1 MHERGMGPPCPFL
14 NKEAGTMKIVVIG
27 GSGLIGRHL
36 TAELLRQGHDA
47 IAASPSTGV
56 NALTGEGLSESLRA
70 ADIVVDVSNSPSF
83 EDAAVLDFFE
93 RSGRNLLAA
102 EREAGVKHHVALSIV
117 GTDRLEGNGY
127 FRAKVTQERLIKEA
141 GIPFTIVRATQ
152 FFEFV
157 ATIAEGSVNGDRLV
171 VPDADFQ
178 PIAAADVAKALADV
192 ALAPPRNATIEIAG
206 PDRLP
211 FRDFVARR
219 IAANGD
225 RREVVVDRAARYF
238 GAALETGSLVPV
250 HAGAARL
257 GQTRFESWLAAA

>member
-1 MHERGMGPPCPFL
+1 
-14 NKEAGTMKIVVIG
+14 MKIVVIG

-36 TAELLRQGHDA
+36 TAELSRQGHEA
-47 IAASPSTGV
+47 IAASPSSGV
-56 NALTGEGLSESLRA
+56 NALTGEGLTEVLA
-70 ADIVVDVSNSPSF
+70 GADVVVDVSNSPSF

-102 EREAGVKHHVALSIV
+102 ERKSGVKHHVTLSIV

-127 FRAKVTQERLIKEA
+127 FRAKVAQERLVQDS

-157 ATIAEGSVNGDRLV
+157 AAIAEASVAGDRLV

-178 PIAAADVAKALADV
+178 PIAAADVAAALADV

-219 IAANGD
+219 VAADGD
-225 RREVVVDRAARYF
+225 PREVQADRAAHYF
-238 GAALETGSLVPV
+238 GAPLETGSLVPELV
-250 HAGAARL
+250 GAARL
-257 GQTRFESWLAAA
+257 GPTRFENWLSAA

>member
-1 MHERGMGPPCPFL
+1 
-14 NKEAGTMKIVVIG
+14 MKIVVIG

-36 TAELLRQGHDA
+36 TADFSRQGHDA
-47 IAASPSTGV
+47 VAASPSTGV
-56 NALTGEGLSESLRA
+56 NALTGEGLAEVLA
-70 ADIVVDVSNSPSF
+70 GVDVVVDVSNSPSF

-102 EREAGVKHHVALSIV
+102 EREAGVRHHVALSIV

-127 FRAKVTQERLIKEA
+127 FRAKVAQERLIK
-141 GIPFTIVRATQ
+141 GSGVPFTVVRATQ

-157 ATIAEGSVNGDRLV
+157 ATIAEASVDGDRLV

-178 PIAAADVAKALADV
+178 PIAAADVAAALADV

-211 FRDFVARR
+211 FRDFVAHR
-219 IAANGD
+219 IATDGD
-225 RREVVVDRAARYF
+225 LREVQADRAARYF
-238 GAALETGSLVPV
+238 GAALEKGSLVPEHV
-250 HAGAARL
+250 GAARL
-257 GQTRFESWLAAA
+257 GPTRFESWLVAA

>member
-1 MHERGMGPPCPFL
+1 
-14 NKEAGTMKIVVIG
+14 MKIVVIG
-27 GSGLIGRHL
+27 GSGLIGRRL
-36 TAELLRQGHDA
+36 TAELSRLGHEA
-47 IAASPSTGV
+47 IAASPSSGV
-56 NALTGEGLSESLRA
+56 NALTGEGLAEVLPGA
-70 ADIVVDVSNSPSF
+70 EAVVDVANSPSF

-102 EREAGVKHHVALSIV
+102 ERQAGVKHHVALSIV

-127 FRAKVTQERLIKEA
+127 FRAKVAQERLIKA
-141 GIPFTIVRATQ
+141 SGIPFTIVRATQ

-157 ATIAEGSVNGDRLV
+157 ATIAEAAVDGDRLV

-178 PIAAADVAKALADV
+178 PIAAADVAAALADV
-192 ALAPPRNATIEIAG
+192 ALAPPRNVTIEIAG

-219 IAANGD
+219 IAARGD
-225 RREVVVDRAARYF
+225 HREVQADRAALYF
-238 GAALETGSLVPV
+238 GAALEPGSLVPE

-257 GQTRFESWLAAA
+257 GPTRFESWLAAA

>member
-1 MHERGMGPPCPFL
+1 
-14 NKEAGTMKIVVIG
+14 MKIVVIG

-36 TAELLRQGHDA
+36 TAELSRQGQEA
-47 IAASPSTGV
+47 IAASPSSGV
-56 NALTGEGLSESLRA
+56 NALTGEGL
-70 ADIVVDVSNSPSF
+70 ADVLHGADVVVDVSNSPSF
-83 EDAAVLDFFE
+83 EDTAVLDFFE

-102 EREAGVKHHVALSIV
+102 EHEAGVKHHVALSIV
-117 GTDRLEGNGY
+117 GTDRLQGNGY
-127 FRAKVTQERLIKEA
+127 FRAKVAQERLIKDS

-157 ATIAEGSVNGDRLV
+157 AAIAEASVDGDRLV

-178 PIAAADVAKALADV
+178 PIAAADVAAALADV

-206 PDRLP
+206 PNRQP

-225 RREVVVDRAARYF
+225 NREVRADRAARYF
-238 GAALETGSLVPV
+238 GAALETGSLVPE
-250 HAGAARL
+250 HEGAARL
-257 GQTRFESWLAAA
+257 GPTRFENWLAA

>member
-1 MHERGMGPPCPFL
+1 
-14 NKEAGTMKIVVIG
+14 MKIVVIG

-36 TAELLRQGHDA
+36 TVQLSQKGHEA
-47 IAASPSTGV
+47 IAASPTSGV
-56 NALTGEGLSESLRA
+56 NALTGEGLAEVLSG
-70 ADIVVDVSNSPSF
+70 ADAVVDVSNSPSF

-127 FRAKVTQERLIKEA
+127 FRAKVAQERLIKDS

-157 ATIAEGSVNGDRLV
+157 AIIAQGSVDGDRIV

-178 PIAAADVAKALADV
+178 PIAAADVAAALADI
-192 ALAPPRNATIEIAG
+192 ALSPPPNATIEIAG
-206 PDRLP
+206 PERLP

-219 IAANGD
+219 IAADGD
-225 RREVVVDRAARYF
+225 HREVLADRAARYF
-238 GAALETGSLVPV
+238 GAALETGSLVPEHV
-250 HAGAARL
+250 GAARL
-257 GQTRFESWLAAA
+257 GPTRFESWLAAA

>member
-1 MHERGMGPPCPFL
+1 
-14 NKEAGTMKIVVIG
+14 MKIVVIG

-36 TAELLRQGHDA
+36 TTELARQGHEA

-56 NALTGEGLSESLRA
+56 NALTGEGLTDVLHG
-70 ADIVVDVSNSPSF
+70 ADVVVDVSNSPSF
-83 EDAAVLDFFE
+83 EDAAVLEFFE

-102 EREAGVKHHVALSIV
+102 ELGAGVRHHVVLSIV

-127 FRAKVTQERLIKEA
+127 FRAKVVQERLIRDS

-157 ATIAEGSVNGDRLV
+157 ATIAEASVDGGRII

-178 PIAAADVAKALADV
+178 PIAAVDVAAALADA

-211 FRDFVARR
+211 FRDFVASGL
-219 IAANGD
+219 AANGD
-225 RREVVVDRAARYF
+225 NRQVLADRAARYF
-238 GAALETGSLVPV
+238 GTALEVGSLVPE

-257 GQTRFESWLAAA
+257 GRTRFKNWLTAA

>member
-1 MHERGMGPPCPFL
+1 
-14 NKEAGTMKIVVIG
+14 MKIVVIG

-36 TAELLRQGHDA
+36 TAELLRRGHNA

-56 NALTGEGLSESLRA
+56 NALTGDGLAEVLPG
-70 ADIVVDVSNSPSF
+70 ADAVVDVSNSPSF

-102 EREAGVKHHVALSIV
+102 EREGSVKHHVALSIV
-117 GTDRLEGNGY
+117 GTNRLTGNGY
-127 FRAKVTQERLIKEA
+127 FLAKIAQERLIEEA

-157 ATIAEGSVNGDRLV
+157 ATIAEASADGDRLV

-178 PIAAADVAKALADV
+178 PIAAVDVAAVLADV

-211 FRDFVARR
+211 FRDFVTQR
-219 IAANGD
+219 IAMAGD
-225 RREVVVDRAARYF
+225 HREVLADRAARYF
-238 GAALETGSLVPV
+238 GAALERGSLVPED
-250 HAGAARL
+250 AEAARL
-257 GQTRFESWLAAA
+257 GPTRFASWLTAA

>member
-1 MHERGMGPPCPFL
+1 
-14 NKEAGTMKIVVIG
+14 MKIVVMG

-36 TAELLRQGHDA
+36 TTELARQGHEA
-47 IAASPSTGV
+47 IAASPSSGV
-56 NALTGEGLSESLRA
+56 NALTGEGL
-70 ADIVVDVSNSPSF
+70 ADVLHGADVVVDVSNSPSF

-127 FRAKVTQERLIKEA
+127 FRAKVAQERLIRDS
-141 GIPFTIVRATQ
+141 GMPFTIVRATQ

-157 ATIAEGSVNGDRLV
+157 ATIAEASIDGGRLV

-178 PIAAADVAKALADV
+178 PIAAVDVAAALAEV

-211 FRDFVARR
+211 FRDFVVSRL
-219 IAANGD
+219 AADGD
-225 RREVVVDRAARYF
+225 LRQVLADRAARYF
-238 GAALETGSLVPV
+238 GAALETGSLVPEHV
-250 HAGAARL
+250 GAAWL
-257 GQTRFESWLAAA
+257 GPTRFESWLASA

>member
-1 MHERGMGPPCPFL
+1 
-14 NKEAGTMKIVVIG
+14 MKIVIIG
-27 GSGLIGRHL
+27 GSGLIGRNL
-36 TAELLRQGHDA
+36 TAELSRQGHEA
-47 IAASPSTGV
+47 IAASPSSGV
-56 NALTGEGLSESLRA
+56 NTLTGEGLAEILSG
-70 ADIVVDVSNSPSF
+70 ADAVVDVSNSPSF

-117 GTDRLEGNGY
+117 GADRLEGNGY
-127 FRAKVTQERLIKEA
+127 FRAKVAQERLIKDA

-157 ATIAEGSVNGDRLV
+157 ATIIEAAVDGNRLV

-178 PIAAADVAKALADV
+178 PIAAADVAAALAEV
-192 ALAPPRNATIEIAG
+192 ALASPRNATIEIAG

-219 IAANGD
+219 IAAGGD
-225 RREVVVDRAARYF
+225 HREVQADRAALYF
-238 GAALETGSLVPV
+238 GAALEPGSLVPEHV
-250 HAGAARL
+250 GAARL
-257 GQTRFESWLAAA
+257 GPTRFENWLSAA

>member
-1 MHERGMGPPCPFL
+1 
-14 NKEAGTMKIVVIG
+14 MKIVVIG

-36 TAELLRQGHDA
+36 TAEFSRQGHEP
-47 IAASPSTGV
+47 IAASRSSGV
-56 NALTGEGLSESLRA
+56 NALTGEGLAEVLSGVDA
-70 ADIVVDVSNSPSF
+70 VVDVSNSPSF

-102 EREAGVKHHVALSIV
+102 ERKAGVKHHVALSIV
-117 GTDRLEGNGY
+117 GTERLEGNGY
-127 FRAKVTQERLIKEA
+127 FRAKVAQERLIKSS

-157 ATIAEGSVNGDRLV
+157 ATIAEGSVDGDRLV

-178 PIAAADVAKALADV
+178 PIAAADVAAALADV

-206 PDRLP
+206 PDRKP

-219 IAANGD
+219 IAADGD
-225 RREVVVDRAARYF
+225 HREVQADRAARYF
-238 GAALETGSLVPV
+238 GAALATQSLVPKLM
-250 HAGAARL
+250 GAVRL
-257 GQTRFESWLAAA
+257 GPTRFESWLATV

>member
-1 MHERGMGPPCPFL
+1 
-14 NKEAGTMKIVVIG
+14 MKIVVIG

-36 TAELLRQGHDA
+36 TTELSRQGHEA
-47 IAASPSTGV
+47 IAASPSSGV
-56 NALTGEGLSESLRA
+56 NALTGEGLTEVLA
-70 ADIVVDVSNSPSF
+70 GADAVVDVSNSPSF

-127 FRAKVTQERLIKEA
+127 FRAKVEQERLVKDA

-157 ATIAEGSVNGDRLV
+157 ATIAEASVDGDRLV

-178 PIAAADVAKALADV
+178 PIAAADVAAALANV

-206 PDRLP
+206 PDRQP

-219 IAANGD
+219 IAADGD
-225 RREVVVDRAARYF
+225 HRELQADRAALYF
-238 GAALETGSLVPV
+238 GAALEMGSLVPA
-250 HAGAARL
+250 HAGAVRL
-257 GQTRFESWLAAA
+257 GPTRFKSWLAAA